1 MTQPQMKLIRYVI
14 SERTNKITIINHIF
28 NNYEEVVSLK
38 SGEFAAILAPY
49 FEIVDT
55 IKSL

>member
-1 MTQPQMKLIRYVI
+1 MKLIRYVI
-14 SERTNKITIINHIF
+14 SERTKKITIINHIF

-38 SGEFAAILAPY
+38 SGEFEAILAPY
-49 FEIVDT
+49 FEIVEK